1 MMSLSRFRVIR
12 RRLLQALPV
21 LVLATFVV
29 FGLLKLM
36 PGDIAI
42 TLAGE
47 NATEQRIH
55 EIRALY
61 GLDRPWL
68 LQYGSWLGK
77 AVQGDLSK
85 SLATGEPVIESI
97 ARAFPNTLLIV
108 VLAMSVALGLGVPLG
123 LLAASRP
130 DGLRDRV
137 VTSVASLGI
146 AVPNFWLA
154 MILVSGLALGLGIPL
169 GLLAASRPDGLRDR
183 LVTSVA
189 SLGIA
194 VPSFWLAMILVAWL
208 ALNFGWFP
216 ATGAVPLKDSIPQAL
231 HHAILPAL
239 ALAAGGVAEVS
250 RQLRSSLVE
259 ILSSPHVRTLRAKGL
274 SAGVIL
280 WKHGLKNA
288 GVNLLT
294 VSTLLFNRLL
304 AATVVVEAVFAIP
317 GMGNLIVN
325 AALKRDLPVVQ
336 GVVFVMVLV
345 VITVNLAADLL
356 YTVLDPRIR

>member
-1 MMSLSRFRVIR
+1 MLASARLRVIR

-47 NATEQRIH
+47 NATEQRIA
-55 EIRALY
+55 EIRELY
-61 GLDRPWL
+61 GLNRPFL
-68 LQYGSWLGK
+68 VQYGSWL
-77 AVQGDLSK
+77 AQAFQGDLSK
-85 SLATGEPVIESI
+85 SLATGEPVAESI

-108 VLAMSVALGLGVPLG
+108 VLAMGVALGLGIPLG
-123 LLAASRP
+123 MLAASRP

-154 MILVSGLALGLGIPL
+154 MILV
-169 GLLAASRPDGLRDR
+169 
-183 LVTSVA
+183 
-189 SLGIA
+189 
-194 VPSFWLAMILVAWL
+194 AWL
-208 ALNFGWFP
+208 ALEFGWFP
-216 ATGAVPLKDSIPQAL
+216 ATGAVPLKESFGGAL

-259 ILSSPHVRTLRAKGL
+259 ILSSPPVRTLRAKGL
-274 SAGVIL
+274 SANVIL

-294 VSTLLFNRLL
+294 VATLLFNRLL

-325 AALKRDLPVVQ
+325 AALTRDLPVVQ

-345 VITVNLAADLL
+345 VISVNLAADLL

>member
-1 MMSLSRFRVIR
+1 MFGSSRARVIR
-12 RRLLQALPV
+12 RRLLQAIPV
-21 LVLATFVV
+21 LLLATFVV

-47 NATEQRIH
+47 NATEKRID
-55 EIRALY
+55 EIRELY
-61 GLDRPWL
+61 GLNRPFL
-68 LQYGSWLGK
+68 VQYGSWLLK
-77 AVQGDLSK
+77 AVQGDLST
-85 SLATGEPVIESI
+85 SLATGEAVAESI

-108 VLAMSVALGLGVPLG
+108 VLAMAVALALGIPLG
-123 LLAASRP
+123 MLAASRP

-154 MILVSGLALGLGIPL
+154 MILV
-169 GLLAASRPDGLRDR
+169 
-183 LVTSVA
+183 
-189 SLGIA
+189 
-194 VPSFWLAMILVAWL
+194 AWL
-208 ALNFGWFP
+208 ALDLGWFP
-216 ATGAVPLKDSIPQAL
+216 ATGAVPLHEDFGQAL

-239 ALAAGGVAEVS
+239 ALASGGVAEVS
-250 RQLRSSLVE
+250 RQLRSSMVE
-259 ILSSPHVRTLRAKGL
+259 IMSSPQVRTLRAKGL

-294 VSTLLFNRLL
+294 VTTLLFNRML

-325 AALKRDLPVVQ
+325 AALTRDLPVVQ

-345 VITVNLAADLL
+345 VISVNLAADLL